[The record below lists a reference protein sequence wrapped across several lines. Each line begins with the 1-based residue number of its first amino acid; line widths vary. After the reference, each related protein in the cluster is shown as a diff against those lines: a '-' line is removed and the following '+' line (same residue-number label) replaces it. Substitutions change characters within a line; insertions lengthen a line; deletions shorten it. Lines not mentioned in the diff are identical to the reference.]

1 MSILGYGSIYRC
13 DKTVN
18 GGGILAAVKYDIK
31 TSAMKTYKQDKSG
44 QGLWMLIDS
53 KNTRIELGVVYAPQ
67 ANTTPNK
74 ELKKMYSAIKQQI
87 GKPKQQKQN
96 ILIVGDF
103 NAKNYDKNKR

>member
-13 DKTVN
+13 DKTAN

-31 TSAMKTYKQDKSG
+31 TSTMKTYKQEKAG

-67 ANTTPNK
+67 ANTTQNK